1 MKCEC
6 SQGYTWILTGTLTLG
21 EFILKA
27 VLAAGLGL
35 VSLDQIADALRI
47 ALAVA
52 MTGNGIGAAG
62 GLNHDL
68 GPENAG

>member
-1 MKCEC
+1 MSKKA
-6 SQGYTWILTGTLTLG
+6 QQMNL
-21 EFILKA
+21 ILKA

-35 VSLDQIADALRI
+35 VRFDQITDALRI

-52 MTGNGIGAAG
+52 MTGDRVGAAG